1 MSTSAIAS
9 SNDIDLHENTQSD
22 IPSNDIPHSTIVP
35 TEHEVTELIE
45 SIKSASELDPA
56 LLYGTS
62 VFDSTA
68 MAPLSPASTVSSL
81 IILPPLNP
89 LFRTR

>member
-1 MSTSAIAS
+1 MTTSAIVP
-9 SNDIDLHENTQSD
+9 SNDIDLHENIQSD
-22 IPSNDIPHSTIVP
+22 IPSSDIPQSAIVP
-35 TEHEVTELIE
+35 TEHEVTELID

-56 LLYGTS
+56 LLYGSS

-89 LFRTR
+89 LFTTR